1 MKKVIKIKCK
11 GADLLPYDSLIQFQ
25 GDLKTLSKTNLK
37 KLKKAIVKTGFRF
50 PFYIWVNDEQNKI
63 INGHQRDKALKSLK
77 EDGYEIPLLPVV
89 YIYADNEQDART
101 AILENSS
108 QYGEWNKSEL
118 DTWLDNIDAEI
129 KETLRFVN
137 KEIDKTI
144 EVDLE
149 PKENKKKVCPE
160 CGYEY

>member
-1 MKKVIKIKCK
+1 MKKIIKIKCK

-37 KLKKAIVKTGFRF
+37 KLKTQIIKKGFRM
-50 PFYIWVNDEQNKI
+50 PFYIWVHDDKNKI
-63 INGHQRDKALKSLK
+63 LDGSQRDRALKSLK
-77 EDGYEIPLLPVV
+77 DDGYEIPLLPVV
-89 YIYADNEQDART
+89 YIEADNKQDARET
-101 AILENSS
+101 ILAISS
-108 QYGEWNKSEL
+108 QYGVWNKSEL
-118 DTWLDNIDAEI
+118 DLWLENIDAEI
-129 KETLRFVN
+129 KETLRFVD

-144 EVDLE
+144 EIDLE